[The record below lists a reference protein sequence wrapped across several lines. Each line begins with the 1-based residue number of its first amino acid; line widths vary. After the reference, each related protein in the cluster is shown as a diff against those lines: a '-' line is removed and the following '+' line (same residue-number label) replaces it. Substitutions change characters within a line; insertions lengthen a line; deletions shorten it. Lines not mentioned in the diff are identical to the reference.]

1 MIMNTKRNGQ
11 IRVLHLDDEPI
22 ILEITRMYLERDGNI
37 SVDSV
42 NTAQEALE
50 LLATSRYDAV
60 ISDYEMP
67 IMDGIEFLKEIRE
80 AGYDLPFILYT
91 GRGREEVVIRAF
103 HNGANFYLQ
112 KGGDVKPQF
121 AELAQKV
128 TQAAGQY
135 RSKQKLQHL
144 YRIFQALR
152 AVSGTLHG
160 EEEIDHK
167 LQKVCEY
174 ISFSQGYQNIR
185 IVLFDKKGEVRAVYH
200 SGLKEKID
208 DLLVYLKAGNRT
220 SCTHRALELSP
231 EPVICEPNETCYT
244 CPLYSDHQGQY
255 ALTMRLEHGGA
266 VFGIISVTISSDFA
280 EDSDE
285 QAMFSELAHEIA
297 YAIHHYSLE
306 EEQNAMEALMGTGR
320 KLHIINSITRHDIR
334 NQLTIQMNIY
344 ELLLECAES
353 VPEIRP
359 YVTTLGSSINS
370 IQEHL
375 VFSDVYQKIGIQKPR
390 WLSVAGIIEGITAS
404 HEFGD
409 ISIIHSVGT
418 VEVFTDVMFG
428 KIITNL
434 IENAIMH
441 GKRVTTVRIGFLEQ
455 INQGIITIED
465 DGIGVAND
473 LKTKIF
479 ERGFG
484 SNTGLGLYYT
494 REILGITGMEI
505 RETGIPDHG
514 ARFEIIIPKKGYRMR
529 RGGEVAVLSASRIGE
544 EV

>member
-1 MIMNTKRNGQ
+1 
-11 IRVLHLDDEPI
+11 
-22 ILEITRMYLERDGNI
+22 
-37 SVDSV
+37 
-42 NTAQEALE
+42 
-50 LLATSRYDAV
+50 
-60 ISDYEMP
+60 
-67 IMDGIEFLKEIRE
+67 
-80 AGYDLPFILYT
+80 
-91 GRGREEVVIRAF
+91 
-103 HNGANFYLQ
+103 
-112 KGGDVKPQF
+112 
-121 AELAQKV
+121 
-128 TQAAGQY
+128 
-135 RSKQKLQHL
+135 
-144 YRIFQALR
+144 
-152 AVSGTLHG
+152 
-160 EEEIDHK
+160 
-167 LQKVCEY
+167 
-174 ISFSQGYQNIR
+174 
-185 IVLFDKKGEVRAVYH
+185 
-200 SGLKEKID
+200 
-208 DLLVYLKAGNRT
+208 
-220 SCTHRALELSP
+220 
-231 EPVICEPNETCYT
+231 
-244 CPLYSDHQGQY
+244 
-255 ALTMRLEHGGA
+255 
-266 VFGIISVTISSDFA
+266 
-280 EDSDE
+280 
-285 QAMFSELAHEIA
+285 
-297 YAIHHYSLE
+297 
-306 EEQNAMEALMGTGR
+306 MEALMGTGR